1 MGSVSPEHIN
11 FQISECG
18 LLVNRSYPT
27 LGASPDGIISYDCC
41 GIGTLYLVI
50 VVE

>member
-18 LLVNRSYPT
+18 LLVNPSYPT